1 MVVKVTNTGDNTSC
15 YGKEN
20 AEKGGNEFIGQQL
33 QKTLWPALYNS
44 TQITISNI
52 AVSTGSVAAVI
63 YSQSLSSCSRIHM
76 DQSHSMGLSTAA
88 PSTAPSLPAAATS
101 EKNKV
106 DKLNCPATV
115 HCPCISCVDDGWS
128 GHSYSACIRI
138 SLYGIFYRSIT
149 TMQQGRWLPWMS
161 RKNFRLCCTIRNE
174 SMSWWWSLRSIRKR
188 IFISSAEAVEGDAWK
203 K

>member
-1 MVVKVTNTGDNTSC
+1 MVRTDKKIFSQHTMMVCWLGFVFCLFSSR
-15 YGKEN
+15 
-20 AEKGGNEFIGQQL
+20 A
-33 QKTLWPALYNS
+33 QK
-44 TQITISNI
+44 NI
-52 AVSTGSVAAVI
+52 
-63 YSQSLSSCSRIHM
+63 
-76 DQSHSMGLSTAA
+76 
-88 PSTAPSLPAAATS
+88 SLPAVATS

-161 RKNFRLCCTIRNE
+161 RKNVRLWCTIRNE

-188 IFISSAEAVEGDAWK
+188 IFISKIMANRRFALINFERQYIEEFEDMRRDIKSY
-203 K
+203 